1 MTGDTTIIEI
11 LARFLCELTYFPW
24 QIREAAQAIL
34 LAELRRVGL
43 KGRKQLIDAWS
54 PHLPQDLDS
63 TDFGFEDLEQYLNNE
78 DGTIIHTIFRC
89 S

>member
-1 MTGDTTIIEI
+1 MEVSYC
-11 LARFLCELTYFPW
+11 LS

-34 LAELRRVGL
+34 LAELRRVGV

-63 TDFGFEDLEQYLNNE
+63 TDFGFEDLENYLNNE
-78 DGTIIHTIFRC
+78 DGSLFV
-89 S
+89 

>member
-1 MTGDTTIIEI
+1 MKLISVLLEVYY
-11 LARFLCELTYFPW
+11 LLS

-34 LAELRRVGL
+34 LAELRRVGV

-63 TDFGFEDLEQYLNNE
+63 TDFGFEDLENYLNNE
-78 DGTIIHTIFRC
+78 DG
-89 S
+89 SLVV